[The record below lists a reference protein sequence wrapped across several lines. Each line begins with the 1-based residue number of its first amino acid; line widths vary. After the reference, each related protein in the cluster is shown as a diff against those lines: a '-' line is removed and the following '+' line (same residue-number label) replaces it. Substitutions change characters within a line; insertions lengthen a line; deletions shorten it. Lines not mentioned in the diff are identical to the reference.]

1 MCKQGLNDSTELTVC
16 TWRGDGHR
24 QGYSLIAAFE
34 RQSYFW
40 LLGQHNLNILI
51 RCVKNCFTH
60 LCETVPEK
68 PVKGSV

>member
-34 RQSYFW
+34 GHSYFW
-40 LLGQHNLNILI
+40 MLGQQNLNIFI
-51 RCVKNCFTH
+51 RRVKNCFTH
-60 LCETVPEK
+60 LCESVLDK
-68 PVKGSV
+68 PVKVSV